1 MEEKIVNIDEPIVAY
16 SFSEKDHSK
25 LTINNKEEKLK
36 RPDTLDG
43 KTIALRSKLLKST
56 LYITLNYIESNGK
69 FYPFEIFFNT
79 KDTSKF
85 IELTL
90 ITRLVSAVFRRT
102 DNTEFIIKEFMAIA
116 NPEGNGYFRAPRFE
130 GDKGKHI
137 PSIYY
142 EIGEVLIDFFNF
154 LAKKNGVKPSS
165 DLLEFLGM
173 EEKSIADKIDAL
185 EKPKGQLQ
193 LFECPECH
201 KRRLKKEG
209 GCSQCLDCGYSKCE

>member
-1 MEEKIVNIDEPIVAY
+1 MSDKIINIDEQIVSY
-16 SFSEKDHSK
+16 SFTDKEHK

-36 RPDTLDG
+36 RPDTLEG
-43 KTIALRSKLLKST
+43 RTTALRSKLLKST
-56 LYITLNYIESNGK
+56 LYITLNYIENNGR

-85 IELTL
+85 VELTL

-116 NPEGNGYFRAPRFE
+116 NPEGNGYFRPPRFD
-130 GDKGKHI
+130 GDKGKYI

-154 LAKKNGVKPSS
+154 LAKKNGVKPSP
-165 DLLEFLGM
+165 DLSEFLD
-173 EEKSIADKIDAL
+173 EEESIADKIDAL
-185 EKPKGQLQ
+185 EKPEPGIILY
-193 LFECPECH
+193 ECPECH
-201 KRRLKKEG
+201 KRKLKKEG